1 MMRYL
6 VFIIS
11 ILLMA
16 ACNSRVEKP
25 EEPIDYAALRLD
37 SLNKVKTA
45 RFADAR
51 ISAADLIRE
60 VIENR
65 QPGDR
70 FRALDVD
77 LYSSVLLPGH
87 YIDRS
92 FMPMWI
98 SHPDSLGKVQ
108 QMLRFI
114 EGAEFHGLIPGQY
127 HLAKISG
134 LYDEIRKDSSL
145 IFNRNYLANIDLLL
159 SDAYFILA
167 SHLYHG
173 KIDPESLEA
182 LWGIRR
188 NKAVLPFE
196 VHLKEILSSGSIENG
211 FRNFYPPHPG
221 YEAMVK
227 EARKLHQMQEGDF
240 SVKINPKMLS
250 VKPGDSAD
258 YIADIKKKLEF
269 LGLYQTDTLD
279 NIYKY
284 DEKAVDGI
292 KKLQELFGY
301 NTDGAIG
308 KNTLKALNMPV
319 KERISQLYVNMERMR
334 WMPDSLEPLYV
345 MVNIADFTLGAFRGS
360 DTLITMRTIVGKNY
374 RETPVFN
381 SKITYLVM
389 SPSWTVPPTIQRK
402 DIIPEVS
409 KSVGYLAGKNM
420 KVFDSKGKS
429 IDPST
434 VNWRRDGMR
443 YTIRQAPGASN
454 ALGKVK
460 FMFPNKH
467 NVYLHDTP
475 TRELFK
481 RDERTFSSGC
491 IRIEKPFELAQ
502 LLMAD
507 MPDWTPERIRQS
519 MNSGSERTVVLK
531 SPVGVYIYYLTAW
544 GGSDG
549 KIHYRSDIYE
559 RDKEMLKVLK
569 DKPAK

>member
-1 MMRYL
+1 MRYL
-6 VFIIS
+6 VIVIS
-11 ILLMA
+11 ILFMA
-16 ACNSRVEKP
+16 ACNSREKKTEIP
-25 EEPIDYAALRLD
+25 VDYEALRLD
-37 SLNKVKTA
+37 SLRKVKAA
-45 RFADAR
+45 RFAEAR

-60 VIENR
+60 VIESR

-77 LYSSVLLPGH
+77 LYSSVLLPGQ
-87 YIDRS
+87 YIESS
-92 FMPMWI
+92 FMPLWI
-98 SHPDSLGKVQ
+98 THPDSLGKVQ
-108 QMLRFI
+108 QMLRYI
-114 EGAEFHGLIPGQY
+114 ESVEFHGLVPDHY
-127 HLAKISG
+127 HLAIISG
-134 LYDEIRKDSSL
+134 LFDEITKDSSL
-145 IFNRNYLANIDLLL
+145 VFNGNYLANLDLLL

-188 NKAVLPFE
+188 NKPDLPFDK
-196 VHLKEILSSGSIENG
+196 HLKEIIESESVESG

-221 YEAMVK
+221 YKAMVS
-227 EARKLHQMQEGDF
+227 EAKRLHLMLEDDF
-240 SVKINPKMLS
+240 SVQIPQKQLS

-284 DEKAVDGI
+284 DDKAVEGI
-292 KKLQELFGY
+292 KKLQELFGF

-319 KERISQLYVNMERMR
+319 KERINQLYVNMERMR

-345 MVNIADFTLGAFRGS
+345 MVNIADYTLGAFRGS

-389 SPSWTVPPTIQRK
+389 SPSWTVPPTIQRQ
-402 DIIPEVS
+402 DVIPEVS
-409 KSVGYLAGKNM
+409 KNIGYLAGKNM
-420 KVFDSKGKS
+420 KVFDSKGKAV
-429 IDPST
+429 DPST

-475 TRELFK
+475 SRELFK

-491 IRIEKPFELAQ
+491 IRIEKPFELAE
-502 LLMAD
+502 LLLSD
-507 MPDWTPERIRQS
+507 MPDWTPERIRQA
-519 MNSGSERTVVLK
+519 MNSGAERTVVLK

-544 GGSDG
+544 GTAAG

-559 RDKEMLKVLK
+559 RDKEMQKALKE
-569 DKPAK
+569 KPEK

>member
-1 MMRYL
+1 
-6 VFIIS
+6 
-11 ILLMA
+11 
-16 ACNSRVEKP
+16 
-25 EEPIDYAALRLD
+25 
-37 SLNKVKTA
+37 
-45 RFADAR
+45 
-51 ISAADLIRE
+51 
-60 VIENR
+60 
-65 QPGDR
+65 
-70 FRALDVD
+70 
-77 LYSSVLLPGH
+77 
-87 YIDRS
+87 
-92 FMPMWI
+92 
-98 SHPDSLGKVQ
+98 
-108 QMLRFI
+108 
-114 EGAEFHGLIPGQY
+114 
-127 HLAKISG
+127 
-134 LYDEIRKDSSL
+134 
-145 IFNRNYLANIDLLL
+145 
-159 SDAYFILA
+159 
-167 SHLYHG
+167 
-173 KIDPESLEA
+173 
-182 LWGIRR
+182 
-188 NKAVLPFE
+188 
-196 VHLKEILSSGSIENG
+196 
-211 FRNFYPPHPG
+211 
-221 YEAMVK
+221 
-227 EARKLHQMQEGDF
+227 
-240 SVKINPKMLS
+240 
-250 VKPGDSAD
+250 
-258 YIADIKKKLEF
+258 
-269 LGLYQTDTLD
+269 LYQTDTLD